1 MNKKWEFYGVDEETI
16 KDISSKNNIS
26 ELLATVLANRGI
38 TESKEIEKFLNPTR
52 NDFYGNSI
60 ICLLYLLLL
69 LLILLILQLLEQ
81 KRYFQEFGFLLN
93 IFFLFLVDICN

>member
-38 TESKEIEKFLNPTR
+38 TESK
-52 NDFYGNSI
+52 
-60 ICLLYLLLL
+60 
-69 LLILLILQLLEQ
+69 
-81 KRYFQEFGFLLN
+81 
-93 IFFLFLVDICN
+93 